1 MTGLWKARL
10 VPGSSLPLARPLA
23 ELIPPAASPRLNDP
37 MMQLSI
43 FCSQIAMPAVCEP
56 FQLCHPRICKNV
68 FLLKFP
74 KYWVNLGHH
83 ALANKMG
90 SAKRYYLLKNDVN
103 MLVIQ
108 LVVIYKCYKLS
119 NEFIMQ
125 NILITLFLSLR
136 ID

>member
-56 FQLCHPRICKNV
+56 FQLCHQRICKNA
-68 FLLKFP
+68 FLLKFS
-74 KYWVNLGHH
+74 KYWVNFGHH
-83 ALANKMG
+83 ALT
-90 SAKRYYLLKNDVN
+90 KNGFSQKV
-103 MLVIQ
+103 
-108 LVVIYKCYKLS
+108 LS
-119 NEFIMQ
+119 VEKQ
-125 NILITLFLSLR
+125 CEYACEL
-136 ID
+136 